1 MTLSDKLDV
10 EVIVGQWKSMDQNNP
25 SKTATTSTIRSHCE
39 ISGGKSQD

>member
-1 MTLSDKLDV
+1 MTLSDKPDV

-25 SKTATTSTIRSHCE
+25 SKMATTIRSHFE